1 MAKDLDLTE
10 FGGAPQL
17 DLNEFNQPA
26 AKPASAARR
35 AADTGLALG
44 RGIIAVPEA
53 AVGVSNLVTG
63 GRTGQAVERLGVR
76 FKDAKQVL
84 TDLQS
89 DEQKAADAQVQ
100 EADGFL
106 PTLGAMVRNPSTIA
120 NAAAE
125 SLPSMLAGG
134 ALSQGLVKRGV
145 GAITAGAAGEGVFS
159 AGSSAEQV
167 RQESGT
173 GFLTPKQAALAATSG
188 AVTGAINRVSG
199 KVAEKLGIAD
209 VNTTMATGKLGGAT
223 EKGVARRIGEGTVN
237 EGVLQELPQSMQ
249 EQALQNVALDKPIG
263 EGVAQAGASGMLVGG
278 LTGGA
283 FGAASGPPK
292 APGRVIEDP
301 SAGAPPQP
309 PPAPPAQ
316 PGVSPGVLPG
326 VFSSKTQETAQ
337 APQTPAAPPAPPPV
351 SKAQAMG
358 INPAAGPL
366 SAGAAISVNTG
377 ADVVTQQQ
385 AAEKQKAEAA
395 AKDKAKPGPDGKK
408 PEPEAPPPVQPA
420 PANPAAPITGPFTQ
434 AIHGASNAPQTPAP
448 AVDPQGL
455 APVQPDAQAA
465 GPAADAPAAPGVGA
479 DQGPQGAGP
488 VPAALPE
495 PVTEVP
501 PVTQPPTQESTN
513 ASTAEV
519 IDPETGEITRPG
531 PQGEGGDGVQRPADA
546 VQPGADAEGTQ
557 RAADEPAAPASAGAP
572 PEGGTAAPVEPSEKD
587 RRLKVVADTSRLSP
601 EGGTRVGGLINGQ
614 VSYLGDPDRTM
625 DGRKLMMAVDA
636 ALRAGATPQE
646 VVDAATKPAPATP
659 KPLPAEVEAKADE
672 VMRAI
677 GQIGGPI
684 AITREQ
690 VVSLINARGIEAAD
704 KTIKGILDTI
714 KRNNE
719 AASASA
725 RAPKPPTPAT
735 PVDMG
740 GEAGKKPLPRKG
752 KQADGGTVRGMD
764 YTGRPIDGKPV
775 NAGDIFATSSGRQT
789 TPYPSSKRQQAASQ
803 WLIDNAIAEATSRDD
818 TMNAAV
824 FGNEKPMKDGSLP
837 PASQDS
843 MLEYLFGQQP
853 AVPKSILKPLA
864 PASNAG
870 GAAATQ
876 EQAAADKE
884 PTSKAPAKPTGGKNL
899 RNAAYERNP
908 LLTFLAKHGL
918 FHDKDKP
925 GSQKSEFSPDRQV
938 MVMGYGPVFRKNG
951 RQLDELL
958 PLAIQDGYLPPG
970 SNEADLA
977 NLIASAI
984 RGNRVAP
991 MFTDDGAEK
1000 AAALRDQRDREDYE
1014 RKQAEVFADLD
1025 RQASEELEGAL
1036 ADLTDAEFS
1045 TLRAELLDG
1054 PVADIDAESNTDVRS
1069 AMKALGFTDQEIDD
1083 ATAQGQGAPGQDGAG
1098 RSGPAEAAG
1107 QGQGEGAQQ
1116 GVDAT
1121 AEGSQDDEG
1130 LTSPTRDDVIAQQ
1143 DRAEN
1148 AQALDDKAQIDREAE
1163 GFQLQA
1169 QTVDTRTDTT
1179 GDMVGGPSVDDYQ
1192 QDMARRRKPGTE
1204 PQGPSLFDQPEEPQP
1219 AAPAAANPD
1228 VLRAQADLQNALADL
1243 ADIFGKNTRA
1253 NMMPEQ
1259 EQKMLPVL
1267 VKVFDAAFRLG
1278 YHKFKDAAKF
1288 ALDQIRKALGDDAA
1302 NAITLDHL
1310 QGAYISMSG
1319 GRPQADTK
1327 RAVID
1332 VEDKADI
1339 ESHVATKGDG
1349 PDIVKTYPATAAG
1362 TQLQIVRTPDGHNV
1376 EMLDTDRGKYMP
1388 TIRAFKGEDSLK
1400 KAIEF
1405 VESPEQNARQERLNV
1420 PSPDRSVEPDRAKPA
1435 AGPAVGAP
1443 VSPGPAG
1450 TDQGTGQD
1458 GRRAQGQGGGRTGDT
1473 RVPADGAAAGG
1484 ERSDQLFRGDDQPP
1498 RSEVVDARTDFGER
1512 SGDSGITGVPPEPIP
1527 AGKVDAIAVRGDDEL
1542 RKRGQQVAASKLEA
1556 KPGDLA
1562 NIRETLPYLLPGQQ
1576 EDVHKAEQRFS
1587 KPTGY
1592 GMLFTNGTGTGKT
1605 FTGLGVIKRFAMQGK
1620 KNTLIIVPDDKIAE
1634 DWVTSGKALG
1644 LDITRLAST
1653 KDKGKGIVITTYA
1666 NMGDN
1671 DEIANRKWDL
1681 IVPDEAHSLMQSAD
1695 GTPTSYLQNL
1705 RAITHHPDGW
1715 VQRFTMQNRDL
1726 LAQQKAL
1733 SDQIIANNKIA
1744 NLDDTMD
1751 VMRESLGRENAK
1763 LEAQLAPISKKL
1775 NEARDAVRDE
1785 VAAMQGEK
1793 RARLV
1798 FLSATPFAYEKTVDW
1813 ANGYL
1818 FDYKDGYPYTETSL
1832 AYNQPN
1838 PREHFFMTRFGY
1850 SMRYNKLT
1858 EPDGTKIDRG
1868 LMQRQFNGEL
1878 KKAGVLSG
1886 RMLDVPADYDRRFV
1900 LVDSAI
1906 GNKIDEALAW
1916 LTEKTKGDRN
1926 DQAVRG
1932 YDALR
1937 SVIEGQFD
1945 YLSRRYLLEAIKAQ
1959 EVVPIIKKHMAM
1971 GRKVV
1976 VFHDYK
1982 KGGAVNPF
1990 DISSAPAAA
1999 DAEMAGKVA
2008 AFNAANADF
2017 RASFPEL
2024 VSGLKGLR
2032 SPIEVFNREFPG
2044 VLLINGDEKKADLL
2058 RRYKGFQSDDTG
2070 PQVMLVQSAKNKGW
2084 SGHDTTGKHQ
2094 RVLINLGQ
2102 PTAPTLAIQQE
2113 GRIYRTGQVSNAIMR
2128 YLNTGTN
2135 WERWTFASTIA
2146 SRASTAE
2153 NLGMGELAR
2162 ALKDSF
2168 IASFEESDTYPPGH
2182 EGEGTGGKERD
2193 KAANNAITEYDRA
2206 KTYYWATQKKNSKTK
2221 AQEGADYFATPE
2233 PVGLKMVQWLDIR
2246 PGEGALEPSAGH
2258 GAIARWLPDVA
2269 KRTVIEPSLALRS
2282 RLAMVMNPSE
2292 DRIIAGTFEDLAVTN
2307 KYDGIAMNPPFGTAG
2322 KTAIDHLAKAAT
2334 HVRDGGRI
2342 VALIP
2347 TGPAADKKFE
2357 KWFYEKTERPI
2368 KPLVDLDLG
2377 MGKEPLYRGDTI
2389 KSVISWQSGVVTGR
2403 TEAGMLRVKTGSPGE
2418 TLVPEKNVAGI
2429 ARTGQRTESFSPA
2442 ADLHLIAD
2450 IKLPQVTF
2458 ERAGTAVPTRIVV
2471 IQKNTDKDAVI
2482 PQQRNVD
2489 LSDIT
2494 DIKELFDR
2502 LENLDIA
2509 KRVIPEAAA
2518 PATPGRPARV
2528 MSDQEAP
2535 AAKPAKAAKAEVN
2548 VGDKVT
2554 IGGKEYTIEVY
2565 TTNAGKEKRGVWMDS
2580 REEAQKYSQRT
2591 FTTSTKRGK
2600 WFVDEYWF
2608 PKTPPVA
2615 SEPGARYS
2623 VKEPEAPYETDL
2635 FGQPVPAP
2643 TGRSAPAR
2651 PTSTRIRR
2659 DVQPAAG
2666 VQDTPA
2672 PAGEYFA
2679 STIVG
2684 SEVSRELGASRITKP
2699 EHAAQA
2705 TAYLYKSAVERLD
2718 GIVTDANG
2726 KPLGIVGGFKGALA
2740 QASVYPAT
2748 LMAEAVRIP
2757 GAARIWFSHNHPS
2770 GNPQLS
2776 PADENL
2782 NQVLTDVFRG
2792 SGIEPMG
2799 LLAIGDGRFSHVGN
2813 SSGGMISNEQIPAPT
2828 SRVSVPVIERTLA
2841 PNGITGTTI
2850 SSPQAAKQVARDFY
2864 DRAKQPGLMLL
2875 NSQNGVIGWVPITDQ
2890 MKGELRGTGG
2900 LNAIYRAISESNA
2913 GTAIIVHGGELT
2925 HQSIPKR
2932 FPQVTPSENIAAAL
2946 SRIDVRPLDSIEIRP
2961 TITKSAAEIGMS
2973 IADGPVFARGNP
2985 FYSALT
2991 AELSGVNAAAQ
3002 PALGWAN
3009 TINGLVKAGKVKQD
3023 EVTWSGVL
3031 DWLKLQEGKV
3041 TREQLVQF
3049 LDANGVK
3056 VTERVLSQAD
3066 NRVME
3071 PDEIRSDLLSDYQGR
3086 DTQWLRTHY
3095 EAELDEKPPKDYP
3108 RADLI
3113 ADLVEAKMAYFEA
3126 NPGDY
3131 SPTQTTNGAARYGKY
3146 QLPGGTNYREVLLT
3160 LPVKS
3165 KWASYD
3171 SAGNLKL
3178 WIDGEPTQAQKDA
3191 AAIAGGYLQRTM
3203 LTDAAGT
3210 FKSGHWDEPNIL
3222 AHIRVN
3228 DRTDADGKKVLFV
3241 EELQSDWAQGL
3252 RKNGTQATTNRF
3264 SVRDVNGNIRGD
3276 FATAEEADAYLQNP
3290 PANMRQF
3297 FEWRMGGEPARVVE
3311 TSAPNIGIPDG
3322 PFVGKTDAWLSL
3334 ALKRIVKMAVDEGY
3348 DRVAFINGDQS
3359 AERYDLSKQVN
3370 SIKWRPNGV
3379 GGGRTVNIEIPSHGN
3394 AELLVNENGKVVG
3407 SRGAR
3412 NAFESADGKQLDEVI
3427 GKEIATK
3434 VMQDTDGDLSGNG
3447 LKVGGEG
3454 MKAFYDKIVPN
3465 TLKDVLRKVGG
3476 GAVEVVDMGGPDRE
3490 RRHTLIRERRTLSM
3504 DDPRRAQL
3512 DGEIDLLGRIESGV
3526 MAQMKQPGFTITPAM
3541 KERAADG
3548 LPLFD
3553 RSTGALRAVLQ
3564 SMTGQGMTVEQVQA
3578 IVQPM
3583 AAKWDV
3589 DVRVVARPA
3598 DLPIKAPSD
3607 AMGLHYN
3614 GVIYIVARTN
3624 RIQAQV
3630 LRTLAHETIAHYG
3643 LRSML
3648 GRENWR
3654 AFMRQ
3659 IQFAARR
3666 KGGPLQEIS
3675 DYIRRTYVDEN
3686 GQFNLSEVQEGD
3698 EIAARVVELGVDP
3711 STGEF
3716 RPGFGM
3722 LKAVFARVAEFLR
3735 GLGFTI
3741 EFTNLELQG
3750 MLVRSQRALA
3760 RRSGRPVAVSGV
3772 AAARGGV
3779 RADVN
3784 RMTSEQMQAEI
3795 RSLIP
3800 RVEQAYEDGNQPLAE
3815 RLDARLETLMENLE
3829 ANYLETEEDRLT
3841 AVDMLNPMSAA
3852 RVADGEQGDTE
3863 ADLVRDLANTW
3874 KEMSTGF
3881 GWGNQNLSDA
3891 EKATQLRGMVDDY
3904 AYRHGGIK
3912 PGVTDQQI
3920 LDAAEDA
3927 FQSVYGMRAQQLERI
3942 RQRNRPPLTEYR
3954 PDDPTPE
3961 QLAAQYQAMAAAGD
3975 ASLAALRERQALAGN
3990 AENDQTPIPDWM
4002 RTAQFRRGPDL
4013 AAASRRA
4020 SNTAAHYRSLGLQAL
4035 GRRQITELYGN
4046 ILHQLHTYNRLMAQ
4060 MDADKNEVGAQADQI
4075 AKDWGNLKDE
4085 RELAELMHDA
4095 TLAQMD
4101 PEKPLMRGD
4110 DPFTYDGLRAK
4121 FVALSPEA
4129 RQVYVQ
4135 AREAYREHHENVRQA
4150 IRDRIE
4156 RSELRGQRKA
4166 ELLQQMDSE
4175 FYKAIKGVY
4184 FPLARFGDYVVIVRD
4199 PTGKVLSVN
4208 RAETL
4213 NEAEA
4218 LQASLRQSY
4227 PGMTV
4232 GKVLKSKEF
4241 NAGRDAVGR
4250 GFMQN
4255 LYEALGRADMDDAQ
4269 RADLEDMLGQL
4280 YLSALPDL
4288 SWAKHGIH
4296 RKGTPGFS
4304 QDARRAFAQNT
4315 FHGARYLSKVRYSDL
4330 LENELF
4336 DAQKDIDAAADD
4348 ESFDSVKAQQVLD
4361 EMVKRHDAAMNP
4373 DSSALSTALTSVGFL
4388 FHLGLSP
4395 ASAVVNLTQTALV
4408 AFPQMGARWG
4418 FAKASAALLKASQE
4432 AAANRNDIS
4441 TALSADERRAYDEA
4455 VRSGVIDVTMAHD
4468 LAGISQGEDA
4478 KVSWKLRPIM
4488 RWASFLFHHAEKFN
4502 RQVTFVAAYRLAR
4515 EAGSMPVQAYEQA
4528 VKSTYDGHFDYSA
4541 SNRPRL
4547 MQGNVA
4553 RVVLLFKQYAQNMVY
4568 TLSRQAYLSMKGQ
4581 NPYER
4586 AQARKALGGL
4596 LAMHGAAAGVLGLP
4610 VVSTLLAAASFLGG
4624 DDDEPWDAEVALRN
4638 MLADALG
4645 DQAADVLAR
4654 GLSRLTPWDISG
4666 RVGLDKL
4673 ILPDIQEG
4681 LEGQDLANSAM
4692 AAALG
4697 PVAGIGISLLKGA
4710 QEISDGNWLRG
4721 LEAMAPS
4728 LARGPLKAL
4737 RYGTEGAIDRTGKP
4751 IVEDVGAA
4759 GVIGQ
4764 ALGFSP
4770 SEVRLATEAKSAVHQ
4785 ADQRLNKRRA
4795 LLLRQYSMAI
4805 VMGDEEGAADARQD
4819 ILAFNEK
4826 NPQRRI
4832 NPLQMA
4838 RSVATRKKQIA
4849 QSQGGVYLPKSHKD
4863 AMQAGQFGM
4872 E

>member
-1 MAKDLDLTE
+1 MATSTGAYSAKDTAVE
-10 FGGAPQL
+10 EPSGAYSPN
-17 DLNEFNQPA
+17 DRPA
-26 AKPASAARR
+26 DAKPASTARR

-44 RGIIAVPEA
+44 RGIVAIPEA
-53 AVGVSNLVTG
+53 AVGVADIVTG
-63 GRTGQAVERLGVR
+63 GRAGKAVERLGVR

-84 TDLQS
+84 TDAQS
-89 DEQKAADAQVQ
+89 AEQKAADAQVQ
-100 EADGFL
+100 QADGFL
-106 PTLGAMVRNPSTIA
+106 PTLGAMVRNPSTIV

-125 SLPSMLAGG
+125 SVPSMLAGG
-134 ALSQGLVKRGV
+134 ALSRGLVNRGL
-145 GAITAGAAGEGVFS
+145 GAITAGAAGEAAVS

-167 RQESGT
+167 RQESPT

-188 AVTGAINRVSG
+188 AATGIINRASG
-199 KVAEKLGIAD
+199 QLADKLGISD
-209 VNTTMATGKLGGAT
+209 VNTALATGKLGGAT
-223 EKGVARRIGEGTVN
+223 EKGVARRVAEGAVN
-237 EGVLQELPQSMQ
+237 EGVLQELPQSAQ
-249 EQALQNVALDKPIG
+249 EQALQNIALDRPVG
-263 EGVAQAGASGMLVGG
+263 EGVAQAAASGMLVGG
-278 LTGGA
+278 LTGAG
-283 FGAASGPPK
+283 FGAVSGGPAK
-292 APGRVIEDP
+292 AATTTEDP
-301 SAGAPPQP
+301 SLGRVQPSRVPPGVIPSEAGGGNAAAVSPPAAP
-309 PPAPPAQ
+309 PPAPPA
-316 PGVSPGVLPG
+316 
-326 VFSSKTQETAQ
+326 A
-337 APQTPAAPPAPPPV
+337 PAP
-351 SKAQAMG
+351 SRAQAMG
-358 INPAAGPL
+358 INPTAGPL
-366 SAGAAISVNTG
+366 QAAAGVTVDTG
-377 ADVVTQQQ
+377 ADLVTQQQ
-385 AAEKQKAEAA
+385 EVDRQRAEAES
-395 AKDKAKPGPDGKK
+395 KEKAKPGEDGKT
-408 PEPEAPPPVQPA
+408 PEPQAPAPVQPA
-420 PANPAAPITGPFTQ
+420 TPDPTAPVTGPFTQ
-434 AIHGASNAPQTPAP
+434 AIHGGAASNVTPPTAPVA
-448 AVDPQGL
+448 DPQD
-455 APVQPDAQAA
+455 AAAAIQPVA
-465 GPAADAPAAPGVGA
+465 GSAVDAPAAPGAGA
-479 DQGPQGAGP
+479 DQGPQGAGA

-495 PVTEVP
+495 PVTEAP
-501 PVTQPPTQESTN
+501 PVAQPPTQESTN

-587 RRLKVVADTSRLSP
+587 RRLKVVADTIRLSP
-601 EGGTRVGGLINGQ
+601 EGGTRIGGLINGQ

-740 GEAGKKPLPRKG
+740 AHTAATSPLNDRPEPTQAQKEAGNYKKAHLVMNGLEISIENPEGSTRSGVDADGKPWSNTMTGHYGYIKRTTGSDGEQQDVYVKPGTPLDYAGPVFVVDQIDPKTGKHDEFKSMVGYKSPMEARKAYMSNYAKDWAGLKSIKTMTWDEFKAWLGGEAGKKPLPHKG

-870 GAAATQ
+870 GAAAPQ

-899 RNAAYERNP
+899 RGAAYERNP

-970 SNEADLA
+970 SDEADLA

-1000 AAALRDQRDREDYE
+1000 AAALRDQQDREDYE

-1121 AEGSQDDEG
+1121 SEGNPDREDLSAPIAPGATSVVRQKIVKRPPGRREESSPWGRFATGEYIVSVQQFDGGPATTLHVVRRTGEMVSVEAAPSEMLETGSFGYLRDAATELFSQQQINAEAV
-1130 LTSPTRDDVIAQQ
+1130 LTAPTRADVIAQQ

-1148 AQALDDKAQIDREAE
+1148 AQALDDKAQIDRESE

-1179 GDMVGGPSVDDYQ
+1179 GDMFGGPSVDDYQ

-1204 PQGPSLFDQPEEPQP
+1204 PQGPSLFDQPAEPEPTAPATNRFEAGKSLTKEQRKAVLASLVDVYKAKGAPREQKGIGADGNERYGYVHSPELFEKSDITGAMVRYYVTLPDGRIAHPSELFPDYTQADIDAAMAKNAADERNDADSQRRAEANAEQFSKPSAAEADADWVRRNPGPNALVDWRTNKRYSLVPMTKDGKFYSVRDDDTALMKRLERAGWVRADAAGNQAEP
-1219 AAPAAANPD
+1219 AA
-1228 VLRAQADLQNALADL
+1228 QATAIL
-1243 ADIFGKNTRA
+1243 
-1253 NMMPEQ
+1253 
-1259 EQKMLPVL
+1259 
-1267 VKVFDAAFRLG
+1267 
-1278 YHKFKDAAKF
+1278 
-1288 ALDQIRKALGDDAA
+1288 DAA
-1302 NAITLDHL
+1302 NVTDSDPQDRNGLRAEDRRLRAIDAAAEELAGQLANDMLDGQYATPSDRADIAKGLKLVADDAKVPVDDLREAVLKRIKADERLSKRQTKQIVDALNPTKTPPAEAKAELPGAQKPAEVTPPAWHTAIPDQGTKVVPADEKNYSQIPHRVATEAVEAVTQTQSMGNMALYAYVLPATDGHHGAARLFPDDQTPPAPWSLLFPEAMRMGMLTKEQAVEKLASALRRAPILGTMATAQPENPRLPKPGEVDNFGETLPPARRNMAAKLDEDLTDDDIANRPLSEIWPLAENQAIEDTFAAAVAHAARAEVPSKPRVAYKLKQWVQKVKAVRELAAMIVSGRFTREQFIAKAPASLKDWMTKVMLLEQIPRDQWNRVDAVEERPDSFGYKDGQQVRMPHLNIRIDGKSHWLTGDADIDGDVRGTLVGNMQGVRALLAAAEPEERMQFEIRQRRGGKVFINKKGDSEYRALMEFDVVADARKAINEQYAELVAAWEATKARDNITERDLRSAENRPRVGKDHRSGRDVTPEEFQSKFGFRGGEFGKWVK
-1310 QGAYISMSG
+1310 QGKGDKERQAILNSAYDALMDLASIAGIPPRAISLNGTLGIAFGSRGSGWASAHFEPGNLVMNLTKTRGAGALAHEWFHALDNYFSRMRRGGEEDRNFSSAKQYNDQNFITHRPEPMMVPKNVLG
-1319 GRPQADTK
+1319 GRYLAPMTLGKLQAMHEARKDKTDAYNPDNWQRDPKTPEGVRPEVEARFAALVDELNKSPMTK
-1327 RAVID
+1327 RAMLL
-1332 VEDKADI
+1332 
-1339 ESHVATKGDG
+1339 DG
-1349 PDIVKTYPATAAG
+1349 VKSGEGYWSRTLERAA
-1362 TQLQIVRTPDGHNV
+1362 
-1376 EMLDTDRGKYMP
+1376 
-1388 TIRAFKGEDSLK
+1388 RAFESYVIAKMHEEGYHNDFLVNVKKSDETGKAGDRYPYLMAGEVKPIAEAFDALFDTLET
-1400 KAIEF
+1400 AEDD
-1405 VESPEQNARQERLNV
+1405 AGNV
-1420 PSPDRSVEPDRAKPA
+1420 A
-1435 AGPAVGAP
+1435 
-1443 VSPGPAG
+1443 
-1450 TDQGTGQD
+1450 
-1458 GRRAQGQGGGRTGDT
+1458 
-1473 RVPADGAAAGG
+1473 
-1484 ERSDQLFRGDDQPP
+1484 
-1498 RSEVVDARTDFGER
+1498 
-1512 SGDSGITGVPPEPIP
+1512 
-1527 AGKVDAIAVRGDDEL
+1527 
-1542 RKRGQQVAASKLEA
+1542 
-1556 KPGDLA
+1556 
-1562 NIRETLPYLLPGQQ
+1562 IREP
-1576 EDVHKAEQRFS
+1576 
-1587 KPTGY
+1587 
-1592 GMLFTNGTGTGKT
+1592 
-1605 FTGLGVIKRFAMQGK
+1605 
-1620 KNTLIIVPDDKIAE
+1620 
-1634 DWVTSGKALG
+1634 
-1644 LDITRLAST
+1644 
-1653 KDKGKGIVITTYA
+1653 
-1666 NMGDN
+1666 
-1671 DEIANRKWDL
+1671 
-1681 IVPDEAHSLMQSAD
+1681 
-1695 GTPTSYLQNL
+1695 
-1705 RAITHHPDGW
+1705 
-1715 VQRFTMQNRDL
+1715 
-1726 LAQQKAL
+1726 
-1733 SDQIIANNKIA
+1733 
-1744 NLDDTMD
+1744 
-1751 VMRESLGRENAK
+1751 ES
-1763 LEAQLAPISKKL
+1763 
-1775 NEARDAVRDE
+1775 
-1785 VAAMQGEK
+1785 
-1793 RARLV
+1793 
-1798 FLSATPFAYEKTVDW
+1798 
-1813 ANGYL
+1813 
-1818 FDYKDGYPYTETSL
+1818 
-1832 AYNQPN
+1832 
-1838 PREHFFMTRFGY
+1838 
-1850 SMRYNKLT
+1850 
-1858 EPDGTKIDRG
+1858 
-1868 LMQRQFNGEL
+1868 
-1878 KKAGVLSG
+1878 
-1886 RMLDVPADYDRRFV
+1886 
-1900 LVDSAI
+1900 
-1906 GNKIDEALAW
+1906 
-1916 LTEKTKGDRN
+1916 
-1926 DQAVRG
+1926 
-1932 YDALR
+1932 
-1937 SVIEGQFD
+1937 
-1945 YLSRRYLLEAIKAQ
+1945 
-1959 EVVPIIKKHMAM
+1959 
-1971 GRKVV
+1971 
-1976 VFHDYK
+1976 
-1982 KGGAVNPF
+1982 
-1990 DISSAPAAA
+1990 
-1999 DAEMAGKVA
+1999 
-2008 AFNAANADF
+2008 
-2017 RASFPEL
+2017 
-2024 VSGLKGLR
+2024 
-2032 SPIEVFNREFPG
+2032 
-2044 VLLINGDEKKADLL
+2044 
-2058 RRYKGFQSDDTG
+2058 
-2070 PQVMLVQSAKNKGW
+2070 
-2084 SGHDTTGKHQ
+2084 
-2094 RVLINLGQ
+2094 
-2102 PTAPTLAIQQE
+2102 
-2113 GRIYRTGQVSNAIMR
+2113 
-2128 YLNTGTN
+2128 
-2135 WERWTFASTIA
+2135 
-2146 SRASTAE
+2146 
-2153 NLGMGELAR
+2153 
-2162 ALKDSF
+2162 
-2168 IASFEESDTYPPGH
+2168 
-2182 EGEGTGGKERD
+2182 
-2193 KAANNAITEYDRA
+2193 
-2206 KTYYWATQKKNSKTK
+2206 
-2221 AQEGADYFATPE
+2221 
-2233 PVGLKMVQWLDIR
+2233 
-2246 PGEGALEPSAGH
+2246 
-2258 GAIARWLPDVA
+2258 
-2269 KRTVIEPSLALRS
+2269 
-2282 RLAMVMNPSE
+2282 
-2292 DRIIAGTFEDLAVTN
+2292 
-2307 KYDGIAMNPPFGTAG
+2307 
-2322 KTAIDHLAKAAT
+2322 
-2334 HVRDGGRI
+2334 
-2342 VALIP
+2342 
-2347 TGPAADKKFE
+2347 
-2357 KWFYEKTERPI
+2357 
-2368 KPLVDLDLG
+2368 
-2377 MGKEPLYRGDTI
+2377 
-2389 KSVISWQSGVVTGR
+2389 
-2403 TEAGMLRVKTGSPGE
+2403 
-2418 TLVPEKNVAGI
+2418 
-2429 ARTGQRTESFSPA
+2429 
-2442 ADLHLIAD
+2442 
-2450 IKLPQVTF
+2450 
-2458 ERAGTAVPTRIVV
+2458 
-2471 IQKNTDKDAVI
+2471 
-2482 PQQRNVD
+2482 
-2489 LSDIT
+2489 
-2494 DIKELFDR
+2494 
-2502 LENLDIA
+2502 
-2509 KRVIPEAAA
+2509 
-2518 PATPGRPARV
+2518 
-2528 MSDQEAP
+2528 
-2535 AAKPAKAAKAEVN
+2535 
-2548 VGDKVT
+2548 
-2554 IGGKEYTIEVY
+2554 
-2565 TTNAGKEKRGVWMDS
+2565 
-2580 REEAQKYSQRT
+2580 
-2591 FTTSTKRGK
+2591 
-2600 WFVDEYWF
+2600 
-2608 PKTPPVA
+2608 
-2615 SEPGARYS
+2615 
-2623 VKEPEAPYETDL
+2623 PYETDL

-2643 TGRSAPAR
+2643 AGRPAPAR
-2651 PTSTRIRR
+2651 PKITRIRG
-2659 DVQPAAG
+2659 DVQPASG

-2684 SEVSRELGASRITKP
+2684 SEVSRELGASKITTP
-2699 EHAAQA
+2699 EQAAQA

-2748 LMAEAVRIP
+2748 LVAEAVRIP

-2776 PADENL
+2776 RADEML
-2782 NQVLTDVFRG
+2782 NQTLTDVFRG

-2813 SSGGMISNEQIPAPT
+2813 SSGSMISNEQIPAPT

-2913 GTAIIVHGGELT
+2913 GAAIIVHGGELT

-2961 TITKSAAEIGMS
+2961 TRTKSAAEIGMS

-2991 AELSGVNAAAQ
+2991 AELSRVNAAAQ

-3041 TREQLVQF
+3041 TREQVVQF

-3056 VTERVLSQAD
+3056 VEETVLGGDNQPPGYDAD
-3066 NRVME
+3066 IE
-3071 PDEIRSDLLSDYQGR
+3071 LLSDNGLTLER
-3086 DTQWLRTHY
+3086 NPEDPGMV
-3095 EAELDEKPPKDYP
+3095 AFMDENGDLL
-3108 RADLI
+3108 RADEL
-3113 ADLVEAKMAYFEA
+3113 AEEPGLAKELVLAAYRVQEAAEA
-3126 NPGDY
+3126 GKV
-3131 SPTQTTNGAARYGKY
+3131 PTKYGTY
-3146 QLPGGTNYREVLLT
+3146 QLPGGTKYREVLLT

-3228 DRTDADGKKVLFV
+3228 DRTDADGKRVLFV
-3241 EELQSDWAQGL
+3241 EEIQSDWGQQGKKQGFKPGAAGQRRFQELGAEWDSLARIALGPSLTEDAIKAREQARQRQAQISDEMNAISDAERDGL
-3252 RKNGTQATTNRF
+3252 PG
-3264 SVRDVNGNIRGD
+3264 
-3276 FATAEEADAYLQNP
+3276 
-3290 PANMRQF
+3290 
-3297 FEWRMGGEPARVVE
+3297 
-3311 TSAPNIGIPDG
+3311 G
-3322 PFVGKTDAWLSL
+3322 PFVTKTDAWLSL

-3348 DRVAFINGDQS
+3348 DRVAFINGEQS
-3359 AERYDLSKQVN
+3359 AERYSLDKLMN
-3370 SIKWRPNGV
+3370 SITAYKRKNGNFNLEGFDV
-3379 GGGRTVNIEIPSHGN
+3379 EGRKVDIAWDIEPAKI
-3394 AELLVNENGKVVG
+3394 
-3407 SRGAR
+3407 
-3412 NAFESADGKQLDEVI
+3412 DDYI
-3427 GKEIATK
+3427 GKELAKKIDA
-3434 VMQDTDGDLSGNG
+3434 DLKEADRSKTYSGG
-3447 LKVGGEG
+3447 SLKVEAKG
-3454 MKAFYDKIVPN
+3454 MRAFYDQIVPSV
-3465 TLKDVLRKVGG
+3465 LKDVLRKVGG
-3476 GAVEVVDMGGPDRE
+3476 GALETVELQLPGLRPGMRDPETGATLGPNFE
-3490 RRHTLIRERRTLSM
+3490 QQ
-3504 DDPRRAQL
+3504 A
-3512 DGEIDLLGRIESGV
+3512 GV
-3526 MAQMKQPGFTITPAM
+3526 NADQPGFTITPAM
-3541 KERAADG
+3541 QERAADG

-3891 EKATQLRGMVDDY
+3891 EKAAQLRGMVDDY

-4135 AREAYREHHENVRQA
+4135 ARDAYREHHENVRQA

-4255 LYEALGRADMDDAQ
+4255 LYEALGRADMDDMQ
-4269 RADLEDMLGQL
+4269 RGELEDMLGQL

-4315 FHGARYLSKVRYSDL
+4315 FHGARYLAKVRYSDL
-4330 LENELF
+4330 LENQLI
-4336 DAQKDIDAAADD
+4336 DAQKQVDALADSD
-4348 ESFDSVKAQQVLD
+4348 SYDSVKAQQVID

-4373 DSSALSTALTSVGFL
+4373 NGNALSTALTSVGFV

-4395 ASAVVNLTQTALV
+4395 ASAMVNLTQTALV
-4408 AFPQMGARWG
+4408 ALPLMGSKWG
-4418 FAKASAALLKASQE
+4418 FSKSTAALLKASQQ
-4432 AAANRNDIS
+4432 AASNGNDIS
-4441 TALSADERRAYDEA
+4441 KVLSTEERRAFDEA

-4478 KVSWKLRPIM
+4478 KVAWKMRPVM

-4515 EAGSMPVQAYEQA
+4515 EAGTNAKQAYEQA
-4528 VKSTYDGHFDYSA
+4528 VKATYDGHFDYSA
-4541 SNRPRL
+4541 SNRPRI

-4553 RVVLLFKQYAQNMVY
+4553 KVVLLFKQYGQNMVY
-4568 TLSRQAYLSMKGQ
+4568 TLSRQAYLAMKGR

-4586 AQARKALGGL
+4586 AQARRALGGL

-4610 VVSTLLAAASFLGG
+4610 MVSTLLAAASFLGG

-4697 PVAGIGISLLKGA
+4697 PVAGIAVSAARGM
-4710 QEISDGNWLRG
+4710 QEIAGGNWARG

-4737 RYGTEGAIDRTGKP
+4737 RYGTEGAIDKTGKP

-4785 ADQRLNKRRA
+4785 ADARLVKRRA
-4795 LLLRQYSMAI
+4795 DLMRHYAMAVI
-4805 VMGDEEGAADARQD
+4805 QGDQEGAQDALADIR
-4819 ILAFNEK
+4819 AFNEK
-4826 NPQRRI
+4826 NPGRRI

-4838 RSVATRKKQIA
+4838 KSVAMRRKQIA
-4849 QSQGGVYLPKSHKD
+4849 QSEGGVYLPRSRRD
-4863 AMQAGQFGM
+4863 AMQAGEFGM
-4872 E
+4872 P